1 VTAQIPRAVA
11 AGAGGHKGARL
22 PWWEFKIMFN
32 ASATLGVFRLS
43 SQNGCDQTDR
53 VAVHNPEK
61 PRLPGAALNLA
72 ARRAT
77 FSRGAK

>member
-43 SQNGCDQTDR
+43 SQNGCDQTDC
-53 VAVHNPEK
+53 VS
-61 PRLPGAALNLA
+61 RLGMPKNTVSPG
-72 ARRAT
+72 RC
-77 FSRGAK
+77 